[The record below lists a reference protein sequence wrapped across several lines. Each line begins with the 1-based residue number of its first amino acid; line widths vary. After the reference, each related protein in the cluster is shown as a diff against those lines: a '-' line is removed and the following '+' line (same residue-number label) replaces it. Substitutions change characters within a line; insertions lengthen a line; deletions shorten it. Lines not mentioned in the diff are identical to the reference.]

1 MKLAPTSIK
10 SLAVGMIAA
19 STLVASL
26 GSPARAQ
33 ISVNQE
39 LSLLVDVSGSV
50 DSTEFNWQKTGYV
63 NAFNNIDFTGANFAA
78 NFIYWS
84 GASQQ
89 QQAVGWTHI
98 TDNAS
103 AQAFASLIAATTR
116 PIGGGLT
123 APGSAI
129 NFAVPLFQNNGFDS
143 QKQIIDVSGDG
154 SQNNGASTA
163 TARDNALLAGV
174 DQINGLPILGSEAN
188 LAQWYQNNIQGGA
201 GSFTIAANGFANFS
215 DTITTKITREMEIK
229 GTPEPTS
236 IISLFAL
243 GTLGAASTLKGK
255 LKSSQSSEKET
266 TKAG

>member
-19 STLVASL
+19 STLVGIL

-33 ISVNQE
+33 ILVNQE

-50 DSTEFNWQKTGYV
+50 NATEFNLQKTGYV

-84 GASQQ
+84 GANQQ

-103 AQAFASLIAATTR
+103 AQFFASLIAATSR
-116 PIGGGLT
+116 PFFSGST

-129 NFAVPLFQNNGFDS
+129 NFAVPLFQNNNFDS

-154 SQNNGASTA
+154 SQNDGFNTA
-163 TARDNALLAGV
+163 TARNNALFAGI
-174 DQINGLPILGSEAN
+174 DQINGLPILGEAN
-188 LAQWYQNNIQGGA
+188 LEQWYQNNIQGGV
-201 GSFTIAANGFANFS
+201 GSFTIPANSFAEFS
-215 DTITTKITREMEIK
+215 DTVTAKITREIK
-229 GTPEPTS
+229 GPASSMPRSGAPT
-236 IISLFAL
+236 
-243 GTLGAASTLKGK
+243 
-255 LKSSQSSEKET
+255 
-266 TKAG
+266 

>member
-1 MKLAPTSIK
+1 SAEVIDRLLIK

-19 STLVASL
+19 STLVSIL

-33 ISVNQE
+33 ILVNEE

-50 DSTEFNWQKTGYV
+50 DSTEFDLQKTGYV

-84 GASQQ
+84 SANQQ

-98 TDNAS
+98 TGNAS

-116 PIGGGLT
+116 PFSGWT

-143 QKQIIDVSGDG
+143 QKQKIDVAGDG
-154 SQNNGASTA
+154 SENDGFDTT
-163 TARDNALLAGV
+163 TARNNALSAGI
-174 DQINGLPILGSEAN
+174 DQINGLPILGEPN
-188 LAQWYQNNIQGGA
+188 LAQWYQNNIQGGV
-201 GSFTIAANGFANFS
+201 GSFIIPANSFADFS
-215 DTITTKITREMEIK
+215 DTLPAKITREIEVPPK
-229 GTPEPTS
+229 PTPKPTPEPTS
-236 IISLFAL
+236 IISLFVL
-243 GTLGAASTLKGK
+243 GTLGAASTLKRK
-255 LKSSQSSEKET
+255 LKSSKSDEN
-266 TKAG
+266 

>member
-19 STLVASL
+19 STLVSIL
-26 GSPARAQ
+26 GSPAQAQ

-39 LSLLVDVSGSV
+39 LSLLVDVTGSV
-50 DSTEFNWQKTGYV
+50 DSTEFNLQKTGYV

-84 GASQQ
+84 GAGQQ

-116 PIGGGLT
+116 PFSGST

-154 SQNNGASTA
+154 SQNDGFNTA
-163 TARDNALLAGV
+163 TARDNALLAGI

-188 LAQWYQNNIQGGA
+188 LEQWYQNNIQDGVD
-201 GSFTIAANGFANFS
+201 SFTMPSNSFAAFS
-215 DTITTKITREMEIK
+215 DTITAKITKEIK

-243 GTLGAASTLKGK
+243 GTLGAASTLKRK
-255 LKSSQSSEKET
+255 LKPSKSAEKET
-266 TKAG
+266 PKVG